1 MRPRKHSDVTPEGQD
16 LSDSAYSANPHV
28 DRVGRIGK
36 VDHIA
41 IAVRD
46 SAQALRL
53 YTEVLGYR
61 AQPTAEVASEA
72 TRVTIVEAGETRI
85 ELVEPTQPDSAV
97 GKYLERRGE
106 GIHHVCLEVPS
117 LEAAVARLQAEGY
130 ELANATPRLGHGGRR
145 FIFIHPR
152 AANGVL
158 VELYEAGGV
167 SGE

>member
-1 MRPRKHSDVTPEGQD
+1 LSEDIRGAIGHS
-16 LSDSAYSANPHV
+16 
-28 DRVGRIGK
+28 GK

-46 SAQALRL
+46 TGKALRL

-61 AQPTAEVASEA
+61 AQPTVQIASEA

-85 ELVEPTQPDSAV
+85 ELVEPTEADSAV
-97 GKYLERRGE
+97 GRFLDKRGE

-117 LEAAVARLQAEGY
+117 LETAVARLQAEGF
-130 ELANATPRLGHGGRR
+130 ELANATPRIGHGGRK

-158 VELYEAGGV
+158 VELYEAGAA
-167 SGE
+167 GEGG

>member
-1 MRPRKHSDVTPEGQD
+1 
-16 LSDSAYSANPHV
+16 LSDSAISPTALS
-28 DRVGRIGK
+28 GK

-61 AQPTAEVASEA
+61 AQPTTDIAAES

-85 ELVEPTQPDSAV
+85 ELVEPTEPDSAV
-97 GKYLERRGE
+97 GRFLEKRGE
-106 GIHHVCLEVPS
+106 GIHHICLEVPS
-117 LEAAVARLQAEGY
+117 LEVAVARLQASGF
-130 ELANATPRLGHGGRR
+130 ELANATPRVGHGGRR

-152 AANGVL
+152 SANGVL
-158 VELYEAGGV
+158 VELYEVGG
-167 SGE
+167 GAHE